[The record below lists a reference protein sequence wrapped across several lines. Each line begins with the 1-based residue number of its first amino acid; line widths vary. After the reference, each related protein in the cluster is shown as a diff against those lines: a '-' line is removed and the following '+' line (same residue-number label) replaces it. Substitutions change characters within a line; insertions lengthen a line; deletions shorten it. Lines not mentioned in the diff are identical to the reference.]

1 MAPTDAGRAM
11 TTDRTAIPIGVTG
24 SVWSMPATA
33 ELTSNTAPS
42 MKAAIGRSVS
52 GGCNGLPDQPR
63 SPLNARPFIVS
74 VGRTENFLTTSPHH
88 LTAADR

>member
-24 SVWSMPATA
+24 SVWSLPATA

-42 MKAAIGRSVS
+42 NV
-52 GGCNGLPDQPR
+52 
-63 SPLNARPFIVS
+63 RPFILS

-88 LTAADR
+88 STAADR